1 MRLFAPM
8 AKPEVPLIKK
18 SDFIVDVIAVGA
30 FFLVF
35 AFVFLPSHVP
45 SENPLWVNFWS
56 IGSAACMGGVFW
68 IALNMFRV
76 VFRYQKELEA
86 RRR

>member
-1 MRLFAPM
+1 MHLLSQM
-8 AKPEVPLIKK
+8 AKPEVPIIKK
-18 SDFIVDVIAVGA
+18 SDLVVDVIAVGA

-35 AFVFLPSHVP
+35 AFVLLPPHVP
-45 SENPLWVNFWS
+45 SENHLWIKMWS
-56 IGSAACMGGVFW
+56 IGSAACMSGVFW

-76 VFRYQKELEA
+76 VFSYQKELNA

>member
-1 MRLFAPM
+1 MRLFCLM
-8 AKPEVPLIKK
+8 AKLEVPLIKK
-18 SDFIVDVIAVGA
+18 SDLVVDVIAVGA

-35 AFVFLPSHVP
+35 AFVLLPSHVP
-45 SENPLWVNFWS
+45 SEKPLWINVWS
-56 IGSAACMGGVFW
+56 IGSAACMSGVFW

-76 VFRYQKELEA
+76 VFRYQKELNA